1 MRLIAVG
8 TALFITATAH
18 AQSVPRVVTFADLER
33 NRGAWAGDTVR
44 VDGVMVFG
52 FSQYSG
58 GLVRDATSGAKLDD
72 AGMTPRT
79 IYQLERFCSRASNS
93 GRSKE
98 CRGSLIFK
106 VTLRE
111 DHRGGFTV
119 REAEFIPE

>member
-1 MRLIAVG
+1 MRFIAVG
-8 TALFITATAH
+8 TALIMSAA
-18 AQSVPRVVTFADLER
+18 AQAQPAPRVVTFADLEQ
-33 NRGAWAGDTVR
+33 NRGAWAGDVVR

-52 FSQYSG
+52 FSQGAG

-111 DHRGGFTV
+111 ERRGGFTV

>member
-1 MRLIAVG
+1 MVFAV
-8 TALFITATAH
+8 A
-18 AQSVPRVVTFADLER
+18 AQAQQAPRVVTFAELER
-33 NRGAWAGDTVR
+33 NRAAWAGDIVR
-44 VDGVMVFG
+44 IDRVMIFG
-52 FSQYSG
+52 FAQYSG

-93 GRSKE
+93 SYSKE

-111 DHRGGFTV
+111 EHRGGFTI

>member
-1 MRLIAVG
+1 MRSIVVG
-8 TALFITATAH
+8 AGFFFVVA
-18 AQSVPRVVTFADLER
+18 AQAQQAPRVVTFAELER
-33 NRGAWAGDTVR
+33 NRPAWAGDIVR
-44 VDGVMVFG
+44 IDGVMIFG
-52 FSQYSG
+52 FAQYSG

-93 GRSKE
+93 GHSKE

-111 DHRGGFTV
+111 EHRGGFTV
-119 REAEFIPE
+119 REAEFIPK